1 MRSKSIWISTR
12 CLLRSLG
19 IWRISMGILLGDR
32 HVVEEG
38 DPGLR
43 IGLSL

>member
-12 CLLRSLG
+12 CFLRSLG